1 VRCAPGA
8 ASALIALLM
17 TAPVFADVP
26 PPERFALDPHA
37 GTWVRGP
44 NLPSPRQDAAT
55 AVLDGRIYIIGG
67 FGPGGEATN
76 TTYVLEP
83 AAGTDLTPSASAPPA
98 PVLPVGTWSTARSA
112 PESMDHAAAAA
123 LDGFVYVAGG
133 SIENKVSNK
142 FWRYDPIDDSWAT
155 MPPLPVSRYGATMQ
169 ALDDKL
175 YLIGGAATRGQDER
189 SIEVFDPATAAW
201 SLIENALTEDREGS
215 ASAVYG
221 DRIALVGGR
230 DSNERNVTA
239 CDLFDP
245 QSRSWSICSSMHVGR
260 SGFGLAAVDDRLFAI
275 GGVNL
280 LGGTTTQTTEISGS
294 WGRGWMDGHWLPAP
308 RQGMSIAVIGHTVW
322 VIGGSNWDATSPTS
336 SVLRYV
342 IPMVKVRFGGRAP
355 P

>member
-1 VRCAPGA
+1 MKRGFAAASIMVAVLTIAPG
-8 ASALIALLM
+8 L
-17 TAPVFADVP
+17 ADAP
-26 PPERFALDPHA
+26 PPEHFALDPHA
-37 GTWVRGP
+37 GSWVRGP
-44 NLPSPRQDAAT
+44 SLPSPRQDAAT

-67 FGPGGEATN
+67 FGPNASSTD

-98 PVLPVGTWSTARSA
+98 PVLPIGTWSTARNA

-123 LDGFVYVAGG
+123 LDGYVYVAGG
-133 SIENKVSNK
+133 SVEKKVSNK

-155 MPPLPVSRYGATMQ
+155 MPPLPIPRYGATMQ

-175 YLIGGAATRGQDER
+175 YLIGGASRGDDER
-189 SIEVFDPATAAW
+189 SIEVFDPATASW
-201 SLIENALTEDREGS
+201 SLIENALTVEREGS
-215 ASAVYG
+215 ATAIYG
-221 DRIALVGGR
+221 DRIALVGGH
-230 DSNERNVTA
+230 DSNERNMTS

-245 QSRSWSICSSMHVGR
+245 VTDAWSVCSSMHVGR

-280 LGGTTTQTTEISGS
+280 LLGATTQTTEISGS

-322 VIGGSNWDATSPTS
+322 VIGGSNWDSTSPTA

-342 IPMVKVRFGGRAP
+342 IPMVKVKFGGRAP
-355 P
+355 Q